1 MKVPVLNMSGK
12 EIDQVDLPADIF
24 EVEVN
29 EGLMHQ
35 AYVRQMA
42 NARLGTHK
50 VKRRG
55 EVNRTS
61 AKWYRQKGTGRA
73 RHGSRD
79 ATQFVGGGRPKGPI
93 PHKYTKDM
101 PRKMRQ
107 QAIRCAL
114 TVLAARN
121 SLVFVDRLAMEAPK
135 TKQMRAALAAI
146 NGGEHKTLVLLA
158 ERNEA
163 VERSI
168 SNLEDAR
175 YLRVNYLNLR
185 DLLSS
190 ERVVVP
196 LDALE
201 IIKSLWGKESK
212 AS

>member
-12 EIDQVDLPADIF
+12 EINTIDLPADIF
-24 EVEVN
+24 EVEIN
-29 EGLMHQ
+29 MGLMHQ

-79 ATQFVGGGRPKGPI
+79 ATQFVGGGRPKGPV
-93 PHKYTKDM
+93 PHKYTKAM

-114 TVLAARN
+114 TVLLRDN
-121 SLVFVDRLAMEAPK
+121 QLVFVDGLKLDAPK
-135 TKQMRAALAAI
+135 TKDMRQILDAVVGKDI
-146 NGGEHKTLVLLA
+146 KTLVLVTHGQD
-158 ERNEA
+158 N
-163 VERSI
+163 VVNSI
-168 SNLEDAR
+168 HNLDRAHVIQ
-175 YLRVNYLNLR
+175 VNYLNLR
-185 DLLSS
+185 DLLQAD
-190 ERVVVP
+190 RVVVP

-201 IIKSLWGKESK
+201 VIKSLWGQAE
-212 AS
+212 

>member
-1 MKVPVLNMSGK
+1 MKVPVFNASGK
-12 EIDQVDLPADIF
+12 EVNTIELPADIF
-24 EVEVN
+24 EVEIN
-29 EGLMHQ
+29 MGLMHQ

-55 EVNRTS
+55 EVNRTT

-73 RHGSRD
+73 RHGARN

-114 TVLAARN
+114 SALLRDEQ
-121 SLVFVDRLAMEAPK
+121 LVFVDGLSLDAPK
-135 TKQMRAALAAI
+135 TKEMRQILDAVVGKGNKA
-146 NGGEHKTLVLLA
+146 LVLMTQGG
-158 ERNEA
+158 NDN
-163 VERSI
+163 VVNSI
-168 SNLEDAR
+168 HNLSDAHV
-175 YLRVNYLNLR
+175 LRVNYLNLR
-185 DLLSS
+185 DLLQYD
-190 ERVVVP
+190 RVVVP

-201 IIKSLWGKESK
+201 VIKSLWGQAE
-212 AS
+212 

>member
-12 EIDQVDLPADIF
+12 EINTIDLPADIF
-24 EVEVN
+24 EVEIN
-29 EGLMHQ
+29 MGLMHQ

-79 ATQFVGGGRPKGPI
+79 ATQFVGGGRPKGPV
-93 PHKYTKDM
+93 PHKYTKAM

-114 TVLAARN
+114 TVLLRDN
-121 SLVFVDRLAMEAPK
+121 QLVFVDGLKLDAPK
-135 TKQMRAALAAI
+135 TKDMRQILDAVA
-146 NGGEHKTLVLLA
+146 GKGSKTLVLVTHGQD
-158 ERNEA
+158 N
-163 VERSI
+163 VVNSI
-168 SNLEDAR
+168 HNLDRAHVIQ
-175 YLRVNYLNLR
+175 VNYLNLR
-185 DLLSS
+185 DLLQAD
-190 ERVVVP
+190 RVVVP

-201 IIKSLWGKESK
+201 VIKSLWWQ
-212 AS
+212 AQ